1 MAKSE
6 TIGLI
11 GIGLLGSAIAERLLQ
26 SGFAVLG
33 FDPNADMKPF
43 QSAGGQVAS
52 DNSTIAS
59 TCQRII
65 LSLPD
70 SNVVGSVIDQMRPA
84 LNSQT
89 IVDTTT
95 GSPDDTVAWSAELRR
110 MGVDYLDSTV
120 AGSSDMVRRHEA
132 TILVGGSKLAFERCE
147 DVYSALSAKTFH
159 VGESGSGARM
169 KLVVNLA
176 IGLNRA
182 VLGEALAFGESLGF
196 DSHQIVDV
204 LINTPAHSDAMD
216 TKGVEMATNDFKP
229 QARLRQHLKD
239 VRLILAAA
247 RNNQANVPLSKL
259 HERLLQDLVDAG
271 MGDLD
276 SSAVINAFRPE

>member
-1 MAKSE
+1 MAETE

-33 FDPNADMKPF
+33 FDPTADLQPF
-43 QSAGGQVAS
+43 RSAGGQ
-52 DNSTIAS
+52 IAS
-59 TCQRII
+59 NNSNVAKKCHRII

-70 SNVVGSVIDQMRPA
+70 SSIVGAVINEIHSELA
-84 LNSQT
+84 NQT
-89 IVDTTT
+89 IIDTTT
-95 GSPDDTVAWSAELRR
+95 GSPDDTIATSAMLSR
-110 MGVDYLDSTV
+110 MGIEYLDSTI
-120 AGSSDMVRRHEA
+120 AGSSEMVRRHEA
-132 TILVGGSKLAFERCE
+132 TILVGGSKPAFDRCE
-147 DVYSALSAKTFH
+147 DIYSALSAMTFH

-169 KLVVNLA
+169 KLIVNLA

-196 DSHQIVDV
+196 NSYQIIDV

-216 TKGVEMATNDFKP
+216 TKGSKMASSEFTP

-239 VRLILAAA
+239 VRLILDAA
-247 RNNQANVPLSKL
+247 RNNQANVPLSQL
-259 HERLLQDLVDAG
+259 HERLLQNLVDAG
-271 MGDLD
+271 LGDLD
-276 SSAVINAFRPE
+276 NSAIVHAFRSQ

>member
-1 MAKSE
+1 MAQSE
-6 TIGLI
+6 TIGVI

-33 FDPNADMKPF
+33 FDPNADLKSF
-43 QSAGGQVAS
+43 QSAGGHVAS
-52 DNSTIAS
+52 DNFTIAN

-70 SNVVGSVIDQMRPA
+70 SNIVGSVINQMRPA
-84 LNSQT
+84 LSSQT

-95 GSPDDTVAWSAELRR
+95 GSPDDTVARSAELSR

-132 TILVGGSKLAFERCE
+132 KILVGGSKFAFERCE
-147 DVYSALSAKTFH
+147 DIYSALSSKAFH
-159 VGESGSGARM
+159 VGKSGSGARM

-216 TKGVEMATNDFKP
+216 TKGVKMATNDFKP

-247 RNNQANVPLSKL
+247 SNNKAKLPLSKL

-276 SSAVINAFRPE
+276 NSAVVNAFRSE